1 MQNVKLQ
8 RSGSLLRTSKKKR
21 EIVGLGSA
29 SDQTGTENSNQ
40 LECQWRQQMNVYN
53 RKRKEP
59 KIDTFFMNEEMK
71 YKCECLCGTES
82 AVFVV

>member
-8 RSGSLLRTSKKKR
+8 SSGSLLQTSKKKR
-21 EIVGLGSA
+21 EIIGLGSA

-53 RKRKEP
+53 PKRKEH
-59 KIDTFFMNEEMK
+59 KIDTFMNEEMK

-82 AVFVV
+82 SVFVV